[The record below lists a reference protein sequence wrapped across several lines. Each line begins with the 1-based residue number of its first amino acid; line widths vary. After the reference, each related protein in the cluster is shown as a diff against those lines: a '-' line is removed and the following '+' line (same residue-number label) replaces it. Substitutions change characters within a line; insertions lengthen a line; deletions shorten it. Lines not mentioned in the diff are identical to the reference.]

1 MRLVPRTLTGRL
13 VVTAIALVALVTVLM
28 AVVTTLAMSQN
39 LASRLDQQLTSTQ
52 QRALRPGGGR
62 QPTPG
67 GGGHGGVRR
76 PYELG
81 TLLVDLNGPSG
92 EGGVLTD
99 DGNNGALES
108 LDEFALASLR
118 KVPAD
123 GEPTTVS
130 LGKRGD
136 YRVVVDQ
143 DADGDTLAVGLSLR
157 DVQST
162 TQTLLVRSLLL
173 ALAGVALAGLIGTF
187 LVRRQL
193 RPLREVADTAYEVTA
208 MPLGAGGQ
216 TIETRVAEANT
227 DPATEVGR
235 VGSALNTLLDHV
247 DAALDA
253 RHRSE
258 QQVRQFVAD
267 ASHELRTPLSTIH
280 GYAELSR
287 RTPDDAEALSNAMN
301 KVETEA
307 TRMSSLVADMLLLA
321 RLDSGRPL
329 ERVEVDLTRVLLEAV
344 TDARVVA
351 PEHHWRLDLP
361 DEPVT
366 VTGDE
371 HRLHQ
376 VVTNL
381 INNARRHT
389 PAGTTVTVGA
399 RPRSGSGD
407 HVTVTVHD
415 DGPGIPD
422 DLADYVFERFTR
434 GDSSRT
440 RASGGAGLGLSL
452 VQAITEAHGGTA
464 RVESRPGSTTFTLL
478 LP

>member
-1 MRLVPRTLTGRL
+1 MRLLPKTLTSRL
-13 VVTAIALVALVTVLM
+13 VVTAVALVALVSVLV
-28 AVVTTLAMSQN
+28 ALVTTLAMGQY
-39 LASRLDQQLTSTQ
+39 LTSRLDQQVSDA
-52 QRALRPGGGR
+52 RARTLGPLERGPEPDGDGGPAR
-62 QPTPG
+62 S
-67 GGGHGGVRR
+67 RR
-76 PYELG
+76 PLAFNPD
-81 TLLVDLNGPSG
+81 TLLVNLDSKTNP
-92 EGGVLTD
+92 GGVVT
-99 DGNNGALES
+99 NA
-108 LDEFALASLR
+108 ASL
-118 KVPAD
+118 KSVDGAVMDELSAVPTD
-123 GEPTTVS
+123 GDAHTVS
-130 LGKRGD
+130 LHGLGD
-136 YRVVVDQ
+136 YRVIVQ
-143 DADGDTLAVGLSLR
+143 DDIVGETIVVGLPMTEIRRSE
-157 DVQST
+157 
-162 TQTLLVRSLLL
+162 RSLLL
-173 ALAGVALAGLIGTF
+173 WSSLLALSGVLLAGLIGRP

-193 RPLREVADTAYEVTA
+193 RPLREVAETAYEVTA
-208 MPLGAGGQ
+208 MPLDSGGQ
-216 TIETRVAEANT
+216 TIETRVAERNT
-227 DPATEVGR
+227 DPTTEVGR

-247 DAALDA
+247 DAALDS

-287 RTPDDAEALSNAMN
+287 RTPDDAVALSHALG

-307 TRMSSLVADMLLLA
+307 TRMSSLVSDMLLLA

-329 ERVEVDLTRVLLEAV
+329 ERVEVDLTRLLLEAV

-351 PEHHWRLDLP
+351 PRHQWRLDLP

-381 INNARRHT
+381 INNASRHT

-399 RPRSGSGD
+399 RPPAGTGEQ
-407 HVTVTVHD
+407 VTITVHD

-422 DLADYVFERFTR
+422 DLAGHVFERFTR

-452 VQAITEAHGGTA
+452 VQAITEAHGGSA
-464 RVESRPGSTTFTLL
+464 RVESQPGSTTFTLS